1 MKILMLS
8 TGERD
13 GAGRAACRLHEGLQQ
28 MGLDAQISI
37 QHKLSNDPR
46 ITGPQTA
53 LDKTIAK
60 LNLSYRLDSLPLN
73 LYRRRARAPF
83 SLQWLPG
90 STLERTLESAP
101 DIINLQWICQG
112 YVSIEAISKIKQP
125 LVLTL
130 HDMWAFTGG
139 CHYNHTCDRYRVACG
154 ACPQLNSDRDYDLSR
169 WVWQRKA
176 KAWQQTNPTV
186 VVLSKWMAKCAES
199 SSLLKQHRVELIP
212 NGLNLT
218 KYKPLDKLLARQIL
232 NLPLDKQLI
241 LFGATLGTS
250 DPRKGFQFLEPALKK
265 LSSSGW
271 ADRLEAVIFGPA
283 LLDSA
288 EICGFKYH
296 ALGTLT
302 DDISIAIL
310 YAAADV
316 LVAPS
321 IQDNLPN
328 VVLEALACGTPCV
341 AFDVGGLPDLI
352 EHQKN
357 GYLAQPFDI
366 DDLATGIAWVL
377 DNPSRH
383 QNLRNY
389 AREKAEREFSIELQA
404 KRYATL
410 FSELVDRPKQ
420 I

>member
-28 MGLDAQISI
+28 IGLDAQISI
-37 QHKLSNDPR
+37 QHKQSNDPS
-46 ITGPQTA
+46 IHGPQTT

-60 LNLSYRLDSLPLN
+60 LNLSYRLDSLPLRLLHGSN
-73 LYRRRARAPF
+73 HGPF

-90 STLERTLESAP
+90 NILDRTSEYAP
-101 DIINLQWICQG
+101 DIINVQWICQG
-112 YVSIEAISKIKQP
+112 YLSIEAMSKIAQP
-125 LVLTL
+125 IVLTL

-139 CHYNHTCDRYRVACG
+139 CHYNQTCDRYQVACG
-154 ACPQLNSDRDYDLSR
+154 ACPQLNSARDYDLSR
-169 WVWQRKA
+169 WVWERKA
-176 KAWQQTNPTV
+176 KAWQQKNPTI
-186 VVLSKWMAKCAES
+186 VVLSKWMAKCAAA
-199 SSLLKQHRVELIP
+199 SSLLKDRRIELIP
-212 NGLNLT
+212 NGLNIH
-218 KYKPLDKLLARQIL
+218 KYKPIDKLLARQIL

-241 LFGATLGTS
+241 LFGATLGTI
-250 DPRKGFQFLEPALKK
+250 DPRKGFQLLEPALKK
-265 LSSSGW
+265 LSAAGW
-271 ADRLEAVIFGPA
+271 TERLEAVIFGPA
-283 LLDSA
+283 PLDGRA
-288 EICGFKYH
+288 EICGFNYH
-296 ALGTLT
+296 TLGTLT

-328 VVLEALACGTPCV
+328 VVMEALACGTPCV
-341 AFDVGGLPDLI
+341 AFDIGGLPDLI

-366 DDLATGIAWVL
+366 EDLATGIAWVL

-383 QNLRNY
+383 QNLAHY
-389 AREKAEREFSIELQA
+389 AREKAEREFSQELQA
-404 KRYATL
+404 KRYRSL
-410 FSELVDRPKQ
+410 FNEMV
-420 I
+420 